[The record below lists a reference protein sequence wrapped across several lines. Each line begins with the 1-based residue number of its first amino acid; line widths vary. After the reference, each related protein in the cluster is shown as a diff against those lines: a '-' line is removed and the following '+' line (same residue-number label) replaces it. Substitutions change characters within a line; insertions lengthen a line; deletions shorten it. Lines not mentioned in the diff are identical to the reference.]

1 MTDYVY
7 DIEIFS
13 NYFLLCAQN
22 TITLDRKSFEIS
34 QRKDERMQLIEFL
47 KSDIRLF
54 GFNCINYDGKML
66 QKFLSLTHLKGKQ
79 LVATLKQ
86 HSDKLIT
93 DDKYN
98 MFQKRLIG
106 VKNVDLMLMHHF
118 DNDAKRTSLKQLEFA
133 FQMNNIQELP
143 FEHTHILT
151 LNQMDEV
158 LEYCW
163 NDIKATLK
171 LYNYSKEAIEL
182 RESLSNEY
190 NIDMMSWNSPKI
202 GEKSFAFKLA
212 KEIGS
217 HKLTKKTYRDI
228 ISLND
233 IIFPYVEFETEGF
246 QKLLTYFKAKTIQ
259 GTYKV
264 FSEIPF
270 EQLSIIEGH
279 YKVHKTKGVQ
289 KNLNIL
295 YQDIEF
301 VFGTGGLHACT
312 EPGIYTSDTEH
323 IIIDIDVSSYYPN
336 LAIKNKLYPE
346 HLGIEFCDIYEKR
359 YNERGQYPKGSV
371 WNSSI
376 KLELNGVYGKSNSE
390 HSPFYDPKYT
400 MSITINGQ
408 LLICMLAEA
417 LMLIPQCQLL
427 QANTDGVTV
436 KVLKSDITK
445 VFGIINWW
453 EKLTQ
458 LKLEYVYYSKM
469 IIKDVSN
476 YMAISTDNKIKRKG
490 AAFKTKTELEL
501 HENHSALIINE
512 AISAYFISN
521 IPPEQYILQDL
532 ETNKLTNF
540 FMRAKVQRGH
550 KLVARDEN
558 GDDTVVQR
566 ITRYI
571 VTNTGISLIKIMPPL
586 AKNPNKERETEIE
599 SGWKTTICN
608 NFFHINESEIINNLN
623 LEYYLE
629 QIKKVIYAI
638 EGKNT
643 TRSNTEDSKE

>member
-7 DIEIFS
+7 DIEIFP
-13 NYFLLCAQN
+13 NYFLLCTQN
-22 TITLDRKSFEIS
+22 TATLDRKSFEIS
-34 QRKDERMQLIEFL
+34 PRKDERMQLIEFL

-66 QKFLSLTHLKGKQ
+66 QKLLSLTHLKGKQ

-93 DDKYN
+93 DEKYN
-98 MFQKRLIG
+98 MFQKRLVGI
-106 VKNVDLMLMHHF
+106 KNVDLMLMHHF
-118 DNDAKRTSLKQLEFA
+118 DNDARRASLKQLEFA
-133 FQMNNIQELP
+133 FQMTNIQELP
-143 FEHTHILT
+143 FEHTHILAISE
-151 LNQMDEV
+151 MDEV
-158 LEYCW
+158 EKYCW
-163 NDIKATLK
+163 NDIEATLK
-171 LYNYSKEAIEL
+171 LYNYSKEAIQL

-202 GEKSFAFKLA
+202 GEKSFALKLA

-217 HKLTKKTYRDI
+217 HKLTKKTYRDSI
-228 ISLND
+228 NIGD
-233 IIFPYVEFETEGF
+233 IIFPYVQFQTTGF
-246 QKLLTYFKAKTIQ
+246 QKLLTYFKSKIIQ

-270 EQLSIIEGH
+270 DELLPIEGY
-279 YKVHKTKGVQ
+279 YKLHKTKGVQ

-295 YQDIEF
+295 YKDIEF

-312 EPGIYTSDTEH
+312 EPGIYISDDDYT
-323 IIIDIDVSSYYPN
+323 IIDIDVSSYYPN
-336 LAIKNKLYPE
+336 LAIKNRLYPE
-346 HLGIEFCDIYEKR
+346 HLGVEFCDIYEKR

-371 WNSSI
+371 WNNSI

-390 HSPFYDPKYT
+390 HSAFYDPKYT
-400 MSITINGQ
+400 MAITINGQ
-408 LLICMLAEA
+408 LLICMLAEK
-417 LMLIPQCQLL
+417 LMQVSTLL
-427 QANTDGVTV
+427 QANTDGVTI
-436 KVLKSDITK
+436 KVLKSDVTQ
-445 VFGIINWW
+445 VFDIIKHW
-453 EKLTQ
+453 ENLTQ

-476 YMAISTDNKIKRKG
+476 YMAISTDNKVKRKG

-521 IPPEQYILQDL
+521 IPPEQYILQDIEENRL
-532 ETNKLTNF
+532 QNF
-540 FMRAKVQRGH
+540 FMRAKVQKGH

-558 GDDTVVQR
+558 GDVTLQR
-566 ITRYI
+566 LVRYV
-571 VTNTGISLIKIMPPL
+571 VTNDGVSLIKIMPPL
-586 AKNPNKERETEIE
+586 AKNPDKYRETEIE

-608 NFFHINESEIINNLN
+608 NFFTINESELINNLN

-643 TRSNTEDSKE
+643 GRSNTEDSKE

>member
-13 NYFLLCAQN
+13 NYFLMCTQN
-22 TITLDRKSFEIS
+22 TTTLDRKSFEIS
-34 QRKDERMQLIEFL
+34 PRKDERMQLIEFL

-66 QKFLSLTHLKGKQ
+66 QKLLSLTHLKGKQ

-93 DDKYN
+93 DEKYN
-98 MFQKRLIG
+98 MFQKRLVG

-118 DNDAKRTSLKQLEFA
+118 DNDARRASLKQLEFA
-133 FQMNNIQELP
+133 FQMDNIQELP

-151 LNQMDEV
+151 ISEMQQVE
-158 LEYCW
+158 EYCW
-163 NDIKATLK
+163 NDIEATLK
-171 LYNYSKEAIEL
+171 LYNYSKEAIQL

-212 KEIGS
+212 KEIGAD
-217 HKLTKKTYRDI
+217 KLTKKTYRDSI
-228 ISLND
+228 NIGD
-233 IIFPYVEFETEGF
+233 IIFPYVQFQTEGF
-246 QKLLTYFKAKTIQ
+246 QKLLIYFKSKIIQ

-270 EQLSIIEGH
+270 DELLPIEGY
-279 YKVHKTKGVQ
+279 YKLHKTKGVQ

-295 YQDIEF
+295 YKDIEF

-312 EPGIYTSDTEH
+312 EPGIYISDDDYT
-323 IIIDIDVSSYYPN
+323 IIDIDVSSYYPN

-346 HLGIEFCDIYEKR
+346 HLGVEFCDIYEKR
-359 YNERGQYPKGSV
+359 YDERGQYPKGSV
-371 WNSSI
+371 WNGSI
-376 KLELNGVYGKSNSE
+376 KFELNGVYGKSNSE

-400 MSITINGQ
+400 MAITINGQ
-408 LLICMLAEA
+408 LLICMLAEK
-417 LMLIPQCQLL
+417 LMQVSTLL

-436 KVLKSDITK
+436 KLLKGNLDK
-445 VFGIINWW
+445 VFAIINWW
-453 EKLTQ
+453 EQLTK
-458 LKLEYVYYSKM
+458 LKLEYVFYSKM

-476 YMAISTDNKIKRKG
+476 YIAISIDNKVKRKG

-521 IPPEQYILQDL
+521 IPPEQYILQDI
-532 ETNKLTNF
+532 EKNKLTNF
-540 FMRAKVQRGH
+540 FMRAKVQKGH
-550 KLVARDEN
+550 KLVARDETGN
-558 GDDTVVQR
+558 DTVVQR

-571 VTNTGISLIKIMPPL
+571 VTNTGVSLIKIMPPL
-586 AKNPNKERETEIE
+586 AKNPDKYRETEIE

-608 NFFHINESEIINNLN
+608 NFFIINESELINNLN

-638 EGKNT
+638 ERKNT
-643 TRSNTEDSKE
+643 GRSNTEDSKE

>member
-1 MTDYVY
+1 MIDYVY
-7 DIEIFS
+7 DIEIFP
-13 NYFLLCAQN
+13 NYFLLCAQD
-22 TITLDRKSFEIS
+22 TSTLEKISFEIS
-34 QRKDERMQLIEFL
+34 PRKDERMQLIEFL

-66 QKFLSLTHLKGKQ
+66 QKLLSLTHLKGKQ

-98 MFQKRLIG
+98 MFQKRLVG

-118 DNDAKRTSLKQLEFA
+118 DNDARRTSLKQLQFA
-133 FQMNNIQELP
+133 FQMTNIQELP
-143 FEHTHILT
+143 FEHTTILT
-151 LNQMDEV
+151 TPEMDLV
-158 LEYCW
+158 AEYCW
-163 NDIKATLK
+163 NDIEATLK
-171 LYNYSKEAIEL
+171 LYNYSKEAIQL

-190 NIDMMSWNSPKI
+190 KIDMMSWNSPKI

-217 HKLTKKTYRDI
+217 HKLTQKTYRDTI
-228 ISLND
+228 QLSD
-233 IIFPYVEFETEGF
+233 IIFPYVEFQTTGF
-246 QKLLTYFKAKTIQ
+246 QKLFTYFKSKTIK

-270 EQLSIIEGH
+270 DELSVIEGH
-279 YKVHKTKGVQ
+279 YNLHKTKGVQ

-295 YQDIEF
+295 YKDIEF

-312 EPGIYTSDTEH
+312 KPGLYEADEDY

-359 YNERGQYPKGSV
+359 YDERGQYPKGSV

-390 HSPFYDPKYT
+390 HSAFYDPKYT
-400 MSITINGQ
+400 MAITINGQ
-408 LLICMLAEA
+408 LLICMLAEK
-417 LMLIPQCQLL
+417 LMEVSTLL

-436 KVLKSDITK
+436 KLLKGDLHK
-445 VFGIINWW
+445 VFAIIEWW
-453 EKLTQ
+453 EQLTK
-458 LKLEYVYYSKM
+458 LKLEYVFYSKM

-476 YMAISTDNKIKRKG
+476 YMAISTDNKVKRKG
-490 AAFKTKTELEL
+490 AAFKTHKELEL

-521 IPPEQYILQDL
+521 VQPEQYILQDI
-532 ETNKLTNF
+532 EENGLTHF
-540 FMRAKVQRGH
+540 FMRAKVQKGH
-550 KLVARDEN
+550 QLVARTFIDIPLQKL
-558 GDDTVVQR
+558 V
-566 ITRYI
+566 RYV
-571 VTNTGISLIKIMPPL
+571 VTNTGVSLIKIMPPL
-586 AKNPNKERETEIE
+586 AKKPDKWRETEIE
-599 SGWKTTICN
+599 SGWKTTVCN
-608 NFFHINESEIINNLN
+608 NLSQISTTEIIENLN
-623 LEYYLE
+623 LEYYLI
-629 QIKKVIYAI
+629 QIKKIINGI
-638 EGKNT
+638 EKSNT
-643 TRSNTEDSKE
+643 AASNTEDML